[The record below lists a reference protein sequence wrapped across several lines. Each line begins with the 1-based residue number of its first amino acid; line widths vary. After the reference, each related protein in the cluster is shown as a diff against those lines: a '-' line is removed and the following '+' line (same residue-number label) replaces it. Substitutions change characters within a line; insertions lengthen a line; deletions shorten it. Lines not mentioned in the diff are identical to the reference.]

1 MDKTVIVWDVE
12 VEMKLYTL
20 TLDSPPTHV
29 QWCPGDP
36 EKIAIASENSI
47 VRLWQPL
54 ASTSL
59 VSRDFNFSKIT
70 VLRWNKRIACLL
82 AAGHIDSSITIYNSA
97 SQSAHRIKCADSK
110 FGSHTD
116 GVVDLQW
123 DPLSDQYL
131 IAAFGSGLMGLF
143 DTGMIV

>member
-12 VEMKLYTL
+12 MEMKLYTL

-29 QWCPGDP
+29 QWCRGDP
-36 EKIAIASENSI
+36 EKIAIASENST

-54 ASTSL
+54 ASSSL

-82 AAGHIDSSITIYNSA
+82 AAGMCVCLCVCVYY
-97 SQSAHRIKCADSK
+97 
-110 FGSHTD
+110 
-116 GVVDLQW
+116 V
-123 DPLSDQYL
+123 
-131 IAAFGSGLMGLF
+131 
-143 DTGMIV
+143 